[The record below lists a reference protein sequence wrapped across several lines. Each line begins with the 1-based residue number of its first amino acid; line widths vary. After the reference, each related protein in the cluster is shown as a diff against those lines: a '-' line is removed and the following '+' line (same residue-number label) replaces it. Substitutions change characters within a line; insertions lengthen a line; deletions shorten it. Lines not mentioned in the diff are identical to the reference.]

1 MKNVAIT
8 PTQQGAIVLNFFIMP
23 KKKELPNKGMPNK
36 VFVKTKHIPKAVWKK
51 KSIISFSFFS
61 SPFGKIV
68 VASMPQGVCYIGYAF
83 SHETVIQ
90 ELKERFPY
98 SALRHK
104 KNMQHECAKKMFS
117 GQWDKKEKL
126 PLYLKGTE
134 FQLKVW
140 EELLQIPAGAL
151 STYSKI
157 ATSIGCPKAQ
167 RAVGTAIGK
176 NPILYIIP
184 CHRVIAQN
192 GKMGG
197 FYWGIDKKMELLNVE
212 NAGYLHFTS

>member
-1 MKNVAIT
+1 MK
-8 PTQQGAIVLNFFIMP
+8 
-23 KKKELPNKGMPNK
+23 KRKELKNRGIPNEI
-36 VFVKTKHIPKAVWKK
+36 FVNIKPVPETDWGK
-51 KSIISFSFFS
+51 KSTIAYSFFS
-61 SPFGKIV
+61 SPFGKII
-68 VASMPQGVCYIGYAF
+68 VASMPEGVCYTGYAI
-83 SHETVIQ
+83 SPQSALQ
-90 ELKERFPY
+90 ELQKRFPN
-98 SALRHK
+98 AIFRRHK
-104 KNMQHECAKKMFS
+104 NKQHEHVKKLFA
-117 GQWDKKEKL
+117 GNWEKEEKL
-126 PLYLKGTE
+126 LLNVKGTE

-140 EELLQIPAGAL
+140 KALLQIPAGAL

-157 ATSIGCPKAQ
+157 ADAIGYPKAQ

-197 FYWGIDKKMELLNVE
+197 FYWGIEKKVELLNAE